1 MKKTLVLGASLN
13 PSRFS
18 HMAVCSLAGAGHP
31 VVAVGRQAGS
41 VCGIE
46 IVTGKP
52 EVEGVHTVSLYLGS
66 ANQSGYIEYLLDEVK
81 PSRII
86 FNPGAENETLKKAA
100 AKKNIETVEGCTLNM
115 LAMDV
120 Y

>member
-1 MKKTLVLGASLN
+1 MVLGASLN

>member
-1 MKKTLVLGASLN
+1 MN

-31 VVAVGRQAGS
+31 VMAIGGRAGS
-41 VCGIE
+41 ICGVE

-52 EVEGVHTVSLYLGS
+52 LFEDVHTVTMYLS
-66 ANQSGYIEYLLDEVK
+66 RVNQSGYIEYLLDQVK

-86 FNPGAENETLKKAA
+86 FNPGAENDDLKKAA
-100 AKKNIETVEGCTLNM
+100 ADRNIETVEGCTLNM
-115 LAMDV
+115 LAMDAF
-120 Y
+120 